1 VNDPWQSRRKE
12 ELPKADFEMDKR
24 FAEEDDHPGK
34 EKSFLPASR
43 REQDDD
49 DDDDEH
55 KGKMPDA
62 KINPT
67 FSKQSAA
74 EKTP

>member
-1 VNDPWQSRRKE
+1 LKTI
-12 ELPKADFEMDKR
+12 LPV
-24 FAEEDDHPGK
+24 
-34 EKSFLPASR
+34 SR
-43 REQDDD
+43 REQDDDDD

>member
-1 VNDPWQSRRKE
+1 LKTI
-12 ELPKADFEMDKR
+12 
-24 FAEEDDHPGK
+24 
-34 EKSFLPASR
+34 LPASR

-49 DDDDEH
+49 DDDEH
-55 KGKMPDA
+55 KGKMPDVT
-62 KINPT
+62 INPT

>member
-1 VNDPWQSRRKE
+1 LKTI
-12 ELPKADFEMDKR
+12 LPV
-24 FAEEDDHPGK
+24 
-34 EKSFLPASR
+34 SR
-43 REQDDD
+43 REQDDDDDDD